1 MLTLLKQLLKIKG
14 KELFDIY
21 TLPNGSKFYV
31 PKGENIVSTT
41 KNISVKIK
49 ENK

>member
-1 MLTLLKQLLKIKG
+1 MFTLLKQLLKL
-14 KELFDIY
+14 KEKEVFDIY
-21 TLPNGSKFYV
+21 TLPNGSKIYV
-31 PKGENIVSTT
+31 PKGESLVSTT